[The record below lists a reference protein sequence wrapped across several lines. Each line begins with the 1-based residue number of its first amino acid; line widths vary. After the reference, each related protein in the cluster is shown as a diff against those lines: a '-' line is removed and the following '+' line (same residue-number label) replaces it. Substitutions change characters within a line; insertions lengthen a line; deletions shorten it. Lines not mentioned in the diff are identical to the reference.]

1 MTSPDPVI
9 VARGLGRTFGK
20 TVVLED
26 IDLEVSP
33 GEVLGLIG
41 PNGGGKS
48 TLLVLM
54 AGLVRPTAGEVMVD
68 GVPAHQ
74 LAQTRTGS
82 VGLITA
88 EPGLYPLL
96 TGAEN
101 LQFFGGLFGLT
112 PREVADRAAPLLAEV
127 GLEDDMTRSVSEWSS
142 GMKQKLSLVRALLL
156 DPKVLLL
163 DEPTANLD
171 ALSAQTFYVAVR
183 RRADQGIAL
192 VIATHDLVAAER
204 LCDRVALVAGT
215 VPQVETLQGPRSAP
229 EPGRLLTLL
238 QSHGERP

>member
-1 MTSPDPVI
+1 MMSPEPVI
-9 VARGLGRTFGK
+9 VARGLGRTFGR
-20 TVVLED
+20 TVVLEA
-26 IDLEVSP
+26 IDLDIAP

-48 TLLVLM
+48 TLLVLL
-54 AGLVRPTAGEVMVD
+54 AGLVRPTTGEVTVD

-74 LAQTRTGS
+74 LARARTGS

-88 EPGLYPLL
+88 EAGLYPLL
-96 TGAEN
+96 TGVEN
-101 LQFFGGLFGLT
+101 LQFFGCLFGLT
-112 PREVADRAAPLLAEV
+112 PRRVADRAAPLIAEL
-127 GLEDDMTRSVSEWSS
+127 GLERDLPRPVSEWSS

-183 RRADQGIAL
+183 KRAEQGIAL

-215 VPQVETLQGPRSAP
+215 IPHVETMTGPRSAP

-238 QSHGERP
+238 QSLGEGP

>member
-1 MTSPDPVI
+1 MTSPEPVI

-20 TVVLED
+20 TVVLQGV
-26 IDLEVSP
+26 DLEVCP

-48 TLLVLM
+48 TLLLLM
-54 AGLVRPTAGEVMVD
+54 AGLVRPTAGEVTVD
-68 GVPAHQ
+68 GLPAHR
-74 LAQTRTGS
+74 LAQARTGR

-88 EPGLYPLL
+88 EPGFYPLL
-96 TGAEN
+96 TGTEN
-101 LQFFGGLFGLT
+101 LQFFGCLFGLT
-112 PREVADRAAPLLAEV
+112 PREVTDRATPLIAEM
-127 GLEDDMTRSVSEWSS
+127 GLENDLARPVSEWSS

-183 RRADQGIAL
+183 RRAEQGIAL

-204 LCDRVALVAGT
+204 LCDRVA
-215 VPQVETLQGPRSAP
+215 
-229 EPGRLLTLL
+229 
-238 QSHGERP
+238 